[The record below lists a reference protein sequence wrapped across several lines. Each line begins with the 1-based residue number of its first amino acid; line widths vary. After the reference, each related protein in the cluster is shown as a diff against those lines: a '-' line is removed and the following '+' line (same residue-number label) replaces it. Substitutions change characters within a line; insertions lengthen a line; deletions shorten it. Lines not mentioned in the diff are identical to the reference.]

1 VLAGTF
7 DAITQASLAD
17 VVAGTLPDST
27 VVRFPAIG
35 HDVYEQSECGR
46 AVVAAFLSDPKF
58 QATECVAQ
66 TRIPEFIS

>member
-7 DAITQASLAD
+7 DAINQARLAD
-17 VVAGTLPDST
+17 VVADTLPDST

-46 AVVAAFLSDPKF
+46 AVVAAFLSDPNS
-58 QATECVAQ
+58 QATECVVQ
-66 TRIPEFIS
+66 MRIPEFIS